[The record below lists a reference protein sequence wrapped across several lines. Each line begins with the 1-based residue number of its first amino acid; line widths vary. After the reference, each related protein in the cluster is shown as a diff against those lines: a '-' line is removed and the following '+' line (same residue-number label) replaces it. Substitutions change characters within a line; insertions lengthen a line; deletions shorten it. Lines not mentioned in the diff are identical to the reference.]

1 MEIKKQNHKSEKESV
16 KKSYTKPM
24 LEELGD
30 VSGLTKGIGGNQ
42 TDSGGLSNTTAVRP
56 PSLP

>member
-1 MEIKKQNHKSEKESV
+1 MEKKRKSENAEKENI

-30 VSGLTKGIGGNQ
+30 VSGLTKGIGGHNH
-42 TDSGGLSNTTAVRP
+42 DSGGISNNTAIRP